1 MINMNPVLVN
11 RVKSFAWRLGVVV
24 AVAAVNFAVKDVTN
38 MGLSGEWV
46 TVIGLI
52 GGEVTKFLN
61 DYSSPTT

>member
-1 MINMNPVLVN
+1 MNPVLVN